1 MNLLIC
7 MLFFISLRNGRY
19 RCETLSTVQ

>member
-1 MNLLIC
+1 